1 MNKVMIVMI
10 TVWETWTGGKGLDK
24 GFREKYFVGLWHF
37 EQTHR

>member
-24 GFREKYFVGLWHF
+24 WFREKYFVGLWKNA
-37 EQTHR
+37 